1 MTSPGPGDEVGTF
14 PASTDADGV
23 SDAGGV
29 SGVDDVRAAL
39 GRVMAEIDAEV
50 QRRRAAGD
58 LPPSMEREL
67 DELFLRYAPETGGR
81 DAPASSA
88 VRAVEAVAFIDPVVP
103 VGSERSGGA
112 VVKRTMRSLSL
123 WYMGFV
129 TAQVNQFAAA
139 VARCLHVF
147 EQELEDLRHRLAAL
161 EPARDGAVVEVPWA
175 HRADAWWVAEVDAAL
190 RGIRGRVA
198 HTAAGDGWLVGPL
211 ASGGLDAY
219 GVDPRPVP
227 VDRGVGHGLDL
238 RVEDPLE
245 HLAVVAPA
253 GLAALVISGVSEGLS
268 DGARR
273 RLVALAGSTLEPGGT
288 LCVHSLSPSA
298 WDGPD
303 APPGADLLPGRPI
316 RSGSWAALLCECG
329 FSVRVVDGPPRGALA
344 SVPGLDDAVS
354 AAVEARLLGP
364 GDYLVVATS
373 PSGDPGHRSLPTT

>member
-1 MTSPGPGDEVGTF
+1 MTGPGPGEGVGA
-14 PASTDADGV
+14 PATSDGAEGADVAEG
-23 SDAGGV
+23 A
-29 SGVDDVRAAL
+29 DDVRAAL

-50 QRRRAAGD
+50 RRRRAAGD

-67 DELFLRYAPETGGR
+67 DDLFLRYAPETGGR

-88 VRAVEAVAFIDPVVP
+88 VRAVEAAAFIDPVVP

-147 EQELEDLRHRLAAL
+147 EQELEDVRHRLAAL
-161 EPARDGAVVEVPWA
+161 EPVRADAAADVAWA
-175 HRADAWWVAEVDAAL
+175 HRADAWWVTEVRGVL
-190 RGIRGRVA
+190 RGVSGRVA
-198 HTAAGDGWLVGPL
+198 HAAAGDGWLVGAL
-211 ASGGLDAY
+211 VGDGVDAY
-219 GVDPRPVP
+219 GVDPRPDP
-227 VDRGVGHGLDL
+227 VDRGVGRGLDL

-253 GLAALVISGVSEGLS
+253 GLAGLVVSGTSEGLS
-268 DGARR
+268 DGSRR

-288 LCVHSLSPSA
+288 LCIHSLTPSA

-303 APPGADLLPGRPI
+303 APPGADLLPGRPL

-329 FSVRVVDGPPRGALA
+329 FSVRVVDGPPRGVLGPVAGLTEEVATAL
-344 SVPGLDDAVS
+344 
-354 AAVEARLLGP
+354 EARVFGP

-373 PSGDPGHRSLPTT
+373 PLEDAGRGAPSTT